1 MYQLLLTAK
10 YLTSKIMP
18 LLAACAVALCAAMV
32 LIVWSVMGGFLDML
46 ISSGRTIQSDL
57 ALYWPNAGIPYYDEL
72 VHELEK
78 DPAVAAAAPTIE
90 TFGLIILPNDLKR
103 AVQVKGIEGESFSRV
118 SSYKDILWWRPIST
132 PTRHDKKREDLRL
145 RDPILR
151 VPAQTLLEQGLTL
164 ERINPKTH
172 EQEPAA
178 VLGIAVSGLNN
189 RTDAGIWEPLAVT
202 RAQSNGTIDFA
213 DTFMP
218 RDGSVTINVVPLDAK
233 GNSVELSTMRLPV
246 ANEFASGVADAD
258 TSVVFVRLDALQ
270 RALKLNE
277 APKINTTD
285 TPYKVV
291 LDPKTGKETFVLDAT
306 PAGTIPARATHILI
320 RGQGDVKTDAQ
331 ARALKDACLA
341 VYASFAERHRGEVPG
356 LSQIQA
362 MTWREQNQTM
372 IDAVQKEQVLLLVLF
387 GIISFVAVMLILAI
401 FWSMVAERTKDIGT
415 IRAIGASRSGIAGI
429 WVCYGCAIGLVGGG
443 AGLAIAY
450 AIVTNINP
458 IHEWL
463 GRQLGIVIWNPAVY
477 VFDTIPNTVRSVDA
491 LWVFALA
498 VLASAGGAL
507 IPAVRA
513 ALMDPVKALRFE

>member
-46 ISSGRTIQSDL
+46 ITSGRTIQSDL
-57 ALYWPNAGIPYYDEL
+57 ALYWPNAGIPYYQEL
-72 VHELEK
+72 VDELEK
-78 DPAVAAAAPTIE
+78 DPAVDAAAPTIE

-103 AVQVKGIEGESFSRV
+103 AVQVRGVDGKSYARV
-118 SSYKDILWWRPIST
+118 SSYKDILWWRPITT
-132 PTRHDKKREDLRL
+132 PGRHDKQREDLRL
-145 RDPILR
+145 HDPILR
-151 VPAQTLLEQGLTL
+151 VPAKVLLEQGLTL
-164 ERINPKTH
+164 QRLDPKTH
-172 EQEPAA
+172 KPEPAA
-178 VLGIAVSGLNN
+178 VLGIAVSGLNR

-218 RDGSVTINVVPLDAK
+218 RDGYVTINVVPLDAR

-277 APKINTTD
+277 APKISPTD

-291 LDPKTGKETFVLDAT
+291 VDPTTGKETFVLDVA

-320 RGQGDVKTDAQ
+320 KGQGSVRTEPES
-331 ARALKDACLA
+331 RALKDACLA
-341 VYASFAERHRGEVPG
+341 VYADFAERHKGEVPG

-372 IDAVQKEQVLLLVLF
+372 IDAVQNEQVLLLVLF

-415 IRAIGASRSGIAGI
+415 IRAIGASRAGIAGI
-429 WVCYGCAIGLVGGG
+429 WVCYGCAIGLVGGA
-443 AGLAIAY
+443 AGLGIAY
-450 AIVTNINP
+450 AIVSNINP

-463 GRQLGIVIWNPAVY
+463 GRQLGIVIWKPSVY
-477 VFDTIPNTVRSVDA
+477 VFDTIPHTVRPLDA

-507 IPAVRA
+507 IPAIRA